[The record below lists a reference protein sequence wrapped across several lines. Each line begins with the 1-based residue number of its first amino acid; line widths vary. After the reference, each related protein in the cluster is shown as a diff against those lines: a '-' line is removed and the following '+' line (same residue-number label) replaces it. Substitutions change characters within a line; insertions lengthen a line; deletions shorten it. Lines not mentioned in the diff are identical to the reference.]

1 MKKYLAEFLGTAML
15 VICGCGAAAS
25 GAGLVGTS
33 LAFGVSLCFIA
44 YLFGGISGAHVNPA
58 VSIACFLDGSLDAGD
73 LGAYIMSQVFGA
85 LAGSGILKLL
95 VVMADE
101 DITDIR
107 GTAVGAN
114 GFGDNSAIGIN
125 FFSALLLEVIITCI
139 FVLIVLRVANDNS
152 LTQIAPILIGLG
164 LTLVH
169 LVGFNFTGTSVNP
182 ARSLSAAIFSG
193 TDALSQ
199 VWVFI
204 IGPAIGGALAAICYK
219 KLFKEA

>member
-1 MKKYLAEFLGTAML
+1 MKKYLAEFIGTAML

-101 DITDIR
+101 DITEIR

-204 IGPAIGGALAAICYK
+204 VGPAIGGALAAICYK

>member
-164 LTLVH
+164 LTLVP

>member
-1 MKKYLAEFLGTAML
+1 MKKYLAEFIGTAML
-15 VICGCGAAAS
+15 VICGCGAAAA

-44 YLFGGISGAHVNPA
+44 YLFGNISGAHVNPA
-58 VSIACFLDGSLDAGD
+58 VSIACFMDGSLDAGD
-73 LGAYIMSQVFGA
+73 LGAYIISQIFGA

-95 VVMADE
+95 IVMSDE
-101 DITDIR
+101 DVKELR
-107 GTAVGAN
+107 GTGVGAN
-114 GFGDNSAIGIN
+114 GYGDNSAIGIN
-125 FFSALLLEVIITCI
+125 FFSALLVEVIITCI
-139 FVLIVLRVANDNS
+139 FVLIVLRVANDQS
-152 LTQIAPILIGLG
+152 LSLFAPVLIGLG

-193 TDALSQ
+193 TDALKQ
-199 VWVFI
+199 VWVFL
-204 IGPAIGGALAAICYK
+204 IGPAVGGALAAICYK

>member
-1 MKKYLAEFLGTAML
+1 MKKYLAEFIGTAML
-15 VICGCGAAAS
+15 VICGCGAAAA

-33 LAFGVSLCFIA
+33 LAFGISLCFIA

-58 VSIACFLDGSLDAGD
+58 VSIGCFLDGSLDAGD

-85 LAGSGILKLL
+85 LAGSGFLKLCL
-95 VVMADE
+95 VLADE
-101 DITDIR
+101 DRKDLR
-107 GTAVGAN
+107 GTAVAAN
-114 GFGDNSAIGIN
+114 GFGDETVLGIN
-125 FFSALLLEVIITCI
+125 FFSALLIEVVLTCI
-139 FVLIVLRVANDNS
+139 FVLIVLRVANDSS
-152 LTQIAPILIGLG
+152 LAQFAPLLIGLG

-193 TDALSQ
+193 TDALAQ
-199 VWVFI
+199 VWVFLL
-204 IGPAIGGALAAICYK
+204 GPCAGGALAAIAYK

>member
-1 MKKYLAEFLGTAML
+1 MKKYLAEFIGTAML
-15 VICGCGAAAS
+15 VICGCGAAAA

-44 YLFGGISGAHVNPA
+44 YLFGNISGAHVNPA
-58 VSIACFLDGSLDAGD
+58 VSIACFMDGSLDAGD
-73 LGAYIMSQVFGA
+73 LGAYIMSQIFGA

-95 VVMADE
+95 VVMSDE
-101 DITDIR
+101 DVKELR
-107 GTAVGAN
+107 GTGVGAN
-114 GFGDNSAIGIN
+114 GYGDNSAIGIN
-125 FFSALLLEVIITCI
+125 FFSALLVEVIITCI
-139 FVLIVLRVANDNS
+139 FVLIVLRVANDQS
-152 LTQIAPILIGLG
+152 LSLFAPVLIGLG

-193 TDALSQ
+193 TDALKQ
-199 VWVFI
+199 VWVFL
-204 IGPAIGGALAAICYK
+204 IGPAVGGALAAICYK